1 MVSVWTFLSVQLG
14 RLKKLFS
21 HSKVSLDEMGFF
33 SRDLPYKIEGDARGK
48 SRLKPLKETSLRVT
62 QAINKFDRA

>member
-1 MVSVWTFLSVQLG
+1 
-14 RLKKLFS
+14 
-21 HSKVSLDEMGFF
+21 MGFF
-33 SRDLPYKIEGDARGK
+33 CGDLPYKIEGNARGK